1 VELDLLEE
9 ANATI
14 RENDVATGI
23 VTFKRISEDKLNAL
37 EDDTAL
43 ALLREGFY
51 RLISAHL
58 LSLTNFGKLFEL
70 GKAEQA

>member
-1 VELDLLEE
+1 V
-9 ANATI
+9 
-14 RENDVATGI
+14 
-23 VTFKRISEDKLNAL
+23 VTFKRISEDKLNSL
-37 EDDTAL
+37 EDDKAL

-58 LSLTNFGKLFEL
+58 LSLTNFGKLFDL